1 MAGSNGTATRTR
13 GRTSATKAVAPVDEL
28 AKLPVGGAPAAG
40 AVEEAPA
47 MMTISPLP
55 AARMLVPIIGMTPL
69 IVHKWDEKS
78 KIKMLNE
85 MQGKKEP
92 KQPKDPVAEYKAT
105 TYHTEDGQYGF
116 PVVGFKACIVSAA
129 RFYDKSVTMVR
140 LRQCLF
146 MQGVMS
152 DDQKQILTPIVGL
165 PRMRE
170 DAVTVGMK
178 GRDLRYRA
186 EFVDWSAVLD
196 ITFIT
201 SALDANSVISLI
213 DAAGRG
219 VGVGEW
225 RPEKSGQ
232 NGTFR
237 VDQNRDIQ
245 HIEE

>member
-1 MAGSNGTATRTR
+1 MAGTNGTATRTR
-13 GRTSATKAVAPVDEL
+13 GRASDKAVAPVEEL
-28 AKLPVGGAPAAG
+28 DKLAAAEAAAP
-40 AVEEAPA
+40 VEEAA
-47 MMTISPLP
+47 MHISPLP
-55 AARMLVPIIGMTPL
+55 AARMLVPIIGVTPL

-78 KIKMLNE
+78 KTKMLNE
-85 MQGKKEP
+85 MQGRKEP
-92 KQPKDPVAEYKAT
+92 KLPKDPQAEYLAT
-105 TYHTEDGQYGF
+105 LYHTAEGDYGF

-146 MQGVMS
+146 MQGVPS
-152 DDQKQILTPIVGL
+152 DDEKQILTPIFGE

-186 EFVDWSAVLD
+186 EFINWSAVLD

-237 VDQNRDIQ
+237 VDQDRSIQ